1 MQKPLVSILIPVKN
15 TENYLSECL
24 QSICD
29 QTYTSWEVI
38 AVNDHSTDATADIL
52 TRFSEKDQRITILE
66 NKGSG
71 IIEALRTAYEKS
83 SGTFITRMDADD
95 IMASDK
101 LQVMTDAL
109 LTHGEQHIALGQV
122 RYFSKNGVS
131 DGYQRYEEWLNQLTA
146 CGNNYKEIY
155 KECVIPSPC
164 WMTYRKDLDACGA
177 FTPNRYPE
185 DYDLAFRFYENKL
198 RCIPCDTI
206 LHHWRDYQTRTS
218 RTSEHY
224 AENYFIDIKLHY
236 FLKIEHRTEQPLVV
250 WGAGAK
256 GKKIA
261 RLLHENYID
270 FEWVCDNTK
279 KIGKNIYGTV
289 LSHYNRI
296 DALVKPNIIITV
308 ANQKEQIE
316 IRKYL
321 QMNTLKSYFF
331 FC

>member
-29 QTYTSWEVI
+29 QTYTSWQVL

-52 TRFSEKDQRITILE
+52 KRFSEKDQRITILE

-71 IIEALRTAYEKS
+71 IIEALRTAYKKS

-95 IMASDK
+95 IMTSDK

-122 RYFSKNGVS
+122 CYFSKDGISN
-131 DGYQRYEEWLNQLTA
+131 GYQRYEEWLNQLTA
-146 CGNNYKEIY
+146 SGSNYSEIY

-164 WMTYRKDLDACGA
+164 WMIHRRDLDDCGA
-177 FTPNRYPE
+177 FEPNRYPE
-185 DYDLAFRFYENKL
+185 DYDLAFRFYQNQIQ
-198 RCIPCDTI
+198 CIPCDTI

-224 AENYFIDIKLHY
+224 AANYFLDIKLLY
-236 FLKIEHRTEQPLVV
+236 FLKLEHRHDTALVV
-250 WGAGAK
+250 WGAGSK
-256 GKKIA
+256 GKKLA
-261 RLLHENYID
+261 QLLHDQKVD
-270 FEWVCDNTK
+270 FVWVCDNTN
-279 KIGKNIYGTV
+279 KIGKNIYGTI
-289 LSHYNRI
+289 LSHFNRVI
-296 DALVKPNIIITV
+296 DLANPNIIITV
-308 ANQKEQIE
+308 ANQKEQIK
-316 IRKYL
+316 IRNYL
-321 QMNTLKSYFF
+321 QLNTLNNYFF